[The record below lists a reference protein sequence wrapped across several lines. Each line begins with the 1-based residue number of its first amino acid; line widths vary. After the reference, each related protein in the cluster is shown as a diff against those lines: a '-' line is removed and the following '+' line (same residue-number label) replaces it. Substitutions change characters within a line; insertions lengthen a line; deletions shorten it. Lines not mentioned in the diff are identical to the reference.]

1 MARYINGLYSL
12 YFRRNEMSL
21 ASSWRRTCAASLL
34 LASLALAQAAYA
46 ADPQASQSTQSGES
60 PLIRPIPH
68 RFVPVTIAER
78 LQSLNT
84 TDGEVLI
91 IEESAAAVDPAEV
104 VLSVDRAFARE
115 PVLLESGLTEA
126 AADEATDAA
135 GRVTAELLNEPV
147 VDPLDVALYAVP
159 PEPLDNVFLDARK
172 AYVRGDLAR
181 LEKLAPI
188 LSTHLLKDY
197 IELWT
202 LTLRLKKEPDSPEAT
217 FALERFIE
225 LHPEDYIGERA
236 ALEYLQF
243 AAERMNAERF
253 DFFFKRLAWNKTDPE
268 IAAWHAI
275 YTLGTPDTKPSLG
288 ALNDAK
294 SLYRDASAPH
304 SKAYR
309 SLGDA
314 IVARDRS
321 WAWPRVVILLQHGRW
336 NEVKY
341 ALRDVP
347 RPELPASLSRLH
359 EIIDRPNTWMR
370 RQKDLS
376 KLPARLAVFAA
387 LRMSHSSPERAAR
400 IAEKCLDKKADAF
413 WRSLVWMR
421 IGYEATV
428 NLDDR
433 AFAWYRKAGRA
444 FTQRPQ
450 LVVNAEQLQAWQA
463 RAAMRAGNWY
473 SLNKIIDA
481 MPASLRNEETWIYW
495 RARALSARGLSG
507 EAAKEFERIANRL
520 TFYGRLA
527 ADAIRRP
534 YPVGKPPLE
543 PPRSDEIN
551 AWGSNPSIARARA
564 FYRMHLYVE
573 GHREWNWAM
582 RGLKE
587 RDYIVLAAYA
597 KENLLIHRMINT
609 SQRSG
614 EKTVDIAQ
622 RYPMPHFSLFSHVCS
637 TQKIPLAWVYGLIR
651 QESRFIPTVSSS
663 VGAQGLMQVMPATAK
678 WLAKKLGITAYDRE
692 HLTSL
697 EMNLVLGTAYLNIL
711 YSDLNSSYVLA
722 TAAYNAGPARARSWR
737 AALEKPMESAIFIE
751 TIPFFETR
759 TYVKNV
765 LANTLTYSLLDGDPI
780 KNFTQFISTVQPSSA
795 TNPNIP

>member
-1 MARYINGLYSL
+1 MSSITSLPIENPVLIFFIVLVIILLAPILLNRIRVPHIIGLIIAGVIIGPNGLNLLARDSSFEIFGNVGIL
-12 YFRRNEMSL
+12 YLMFL
-21 ASSWRRTCAASLL
+21 AGLEIDMNDFKKTRKDGIIFGLYTFLVPMILGTITSYYTLHLDLMTSIL
-34 LASLALAQAAYA
+34 LASMYASHTLIAY
-46 ADPQASQSTQSGES
+46 
-60 PLIRPIPH
+60 PIIS
-68 RFVPVTIAER
+68 RYGISRSRAVPVTIAER

-84 TDGEVLI
+84 ADGEVLI

-126 AADEATDAA
+126 AADEATDAT

-463 RAAMRAGNWY
+463 RAAMRAGNCTG
-473 SLNKIIDA
+473 A
-481 MPASLRNEETWIYW
+481 HERFRHVASLAKPPKNSSALRTGSRFTVDSRPMPSGAPTLWGNLRLNRPAAMKSMPGEAIRAL
-495 RARALSARGLSG
+495 RARVRFTACISMSKVTESG
-507 EAAKEFERIANRL
+507 IGQCE
-520 TFYGRLA
+520 
-527 ADAIRRP
+527 D
-534 YPVGKPPLE
+534 
-543 PPRSDEIN
+543 
-551 AWGSNPSIARARA
+551 
-564 FYRMHLYVE
+564 
-573 GHREWNWAM
+573 
-582 RGLKE
+582 
-587 RDYIVLAAYA
+587 
-597 KENLLIHRMINT
+597 
-609 SQRSG
+609 
-614 EKTVDIAQ
+614 
-622 RYPMPHFSLFSHVCS
+622 
-637 TQKIPLAWVYGLIR
+637 
-651 QESRFIPTVSSS
+651 
-663 VGAQGLMQVMPATAK
+663 
-678 WLAKKLGITAYDRE
+678 
-692 HLTSL
+692 
-697 EMNLVLGTAYLNIL
+697 
-711 YSDLNSSYVLA
+711 
-722 TAAYNAGPARARSWR
+722 
-737 AALEKPMESAIFIE
+737 
-751 TIPFFETR
+751 
-759 TYVKNV
+759 
-765 LANTLTYSLLDGDPI
+765 
-780 KNFTQFISTVQPSSA
+780 
-795 TNPNIP
+795 